1 MARRASIRVA
11 FTMIDLLLSA
21 RSEIGHVRRG
31 NEDAWAA
38 DPDAGVVVV
47 ADGMGGHPAGEI
59 ASRLAADEVV
69 RRLAGQRPGRRDSQ
83 RDPSPSLPDDSSS
96 PGEKMHASTG
106 DGMAEAVRM
115 ANLRILED
123 GEDHPERRGMGTTLT
138 ALRVDRERGAFR
150 IGHVGDSRA
159 YVFREGALTP
169 LTRDDSPLQEE
180 VEAGRMTREE
190 ARVHPMSNVLSKAL
204 GTRRDVEP
212 QVVEGSAD
220 PGDLFLLCS
229 DGLTTVLSEER
240 MAEILREGAGA
251 RPEEVAD
258 RLVEETLDRGAPD
271 NVTVAVVRIRDAAG
285 GPEGS

>member
-1 MARRASIRVA
+1 
-11 FTMIDLLLSA
+11 MIDLLLST

-38 DPDAGVVVV
+38 DPEAGVVVV
-47 ADGMGGHPAGEI
+47 ADGMGGHPAGEV

-69 RRLAGQRPGRRDSQ
+69 RCLSGPRSGRPDSP
-83 RDPSPSLPDDSSS
+83 RDPSPSSPGESSS
-96 PGEKMHASTG
+96 PGKKMPSAAG
-106 DGMAEAVRM
+106 DGMAEAVRS

-159 YVFREGALTP
+159 YLFRKDALTP

-190 ARVHPMSNVLSKAL
+190 ARIHPMSNVLSKAL
-204 GTRRDVEP
+204 GTRKDVEP
-212 QVVEGSAD
+212 QVVEGSAR
-220 PGDLFLLCS
+220 PGDIFLLCS

-240 MAEILREGAGA
+240 MAEILQNGA
-251 RPEEVAD
+251 RETLKEVAD
-258 RLVEETLDRGAPD
+258 RLVEETLHRGAPD
-271 NVTVAVVRIRDAAG
+271 NVTVAVVRIRDADG
-285 GPEGS
+285 GHRGS